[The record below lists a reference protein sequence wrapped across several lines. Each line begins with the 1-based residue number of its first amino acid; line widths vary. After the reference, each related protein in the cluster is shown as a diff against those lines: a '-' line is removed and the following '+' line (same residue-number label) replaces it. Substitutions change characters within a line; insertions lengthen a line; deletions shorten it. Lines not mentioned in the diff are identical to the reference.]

1 MLGIQWLTLYPFE
14 EECASA
20 AGEHLRNMPRIETGA
35 QLPHVLGAP
44 LRTELSRFDEATIRQ
59 TKTVAIPAVSREHA
73 ERFYLYD
80 GRIERR
86 DECRQIFVGDVIIHG
101 AANL

>member
-1 MLGIQWLTLYPFE
+1 MLGIKWLTLYPFE

-20 AGEHLRNMPRIETGA
+20 AGEHLRNMPRIETAA
-35 QLPHVLGAP
+35 QLSHVLGAP
-44 LRTELSRFDEATIRQ
+44 LGTELSRFNEATVGQ
-59 TKTVAIPAVSREHA
+59 AKTEAIPAVNREHA

-86 DECRQIFVGDVIIHG
+86 DECRQISVGDAIIHG
-101 AANL
+101 ATNL